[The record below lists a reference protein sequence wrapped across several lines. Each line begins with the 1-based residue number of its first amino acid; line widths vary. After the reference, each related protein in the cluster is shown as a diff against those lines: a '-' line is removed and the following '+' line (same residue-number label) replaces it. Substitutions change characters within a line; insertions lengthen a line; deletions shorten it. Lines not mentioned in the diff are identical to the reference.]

1 VPKIKHVIDNLGR
14 CEKDG
19 YAKGTHFV
27 QILTY
32 GQNKKEPKMWRFPTR
47 MQGLSFSRF
56 YSLLKGGVLN
66 KCA

>member
-32 GQNKKEPKMWRFPTR
+32 GQNKKSQKCGAFPQECKLYR
-47 MQGLSFSRF
+47 LVASIA
-56 YSLLKGGVLN
+56 
-66 KCA
+66 C